1 MPVLLYRKRFFI
13 AVLFSVVL
21 LVASSCKKVQ
31 EDLTQNILEQYFE
44 QNILN
49 RDYRVHLASN
59 LGTDLTADY
68 DGYLFRLLKNTNYDG
83 PMTASKN
90 GVILYTGTWS
100 TNEDFG
106 KLVINLNTP
115 TVPAEFVFLNRQWR
129 FTEKGIPIM
138 KLAPWGS
145 SADIVLHMERL

>member
-1 MPVLLYRKRFFI
+1 MPVLFYRKRFFI
-13 AVLFSVVL
+13 AIIFSVIL
-21 LVASSCKKVQ
+21 LAASGCKKVK
-31 EDLTQNILEQYFE
+31 EDLTVNILEQYFE

-49 RDYRVHLASN
+49 RDYRVNLATN
-59 LGTDLTADY
+59 LGTDITSDY
-68 DGYLFRLLKNTNYDG
+68 NNYQFRLLKNTNYEG

-90 GVILYTGTWS
+90 GVVLFTGTWS

-106 KLVINLNTP
+106 KLNILLNTP
-115 TVPAEFVFLNRQWR
+115 NVPAEFVFLNRSWR
-129 FTEKGIPIM
+129 FTEKAIPIM